1 MYFFKQMTVVLNYS
15 CIQVTWNIVRKVKQ
29 SFHFYMSYNTPQNG
43 HIFCHYLNLKQKLLS
58 RPKTVQGD
66 T

>member
-1 MYFFKQMTVVLNYS
+1 MTVVLNYS
-15 CIQVTWNIVRKVKQ
+15 YIQVTWNIVRKVKQ
-29 SFHFYMSYNTPQNG
+29 SFHFYMSYNTPQSG

-58 RPKTVQGD
+58 QPKNVQGD